1 MTVQAST
8 GDRVKA
14 NGSRNRSEHST
25 VWKTID
31 TIARRCLVVGL
42 ITTIAAV
49 AVYQVKSIESL
60 ENRRL
65 ANFPNVIEGWSGR
78 DIPLEPWVLESL
90 ETPYAIMREY
100 RSLQGHTVN
109 LAIVWYDDKEI
120 AFHSPDDCLGGYGN
134 HVKSMSEHVIHTG
147 STEPLRVGRIVA
159 ERSSEQL
166 LVLYYFIND
175 GFVTPSQM
183 ELRRRVLWQRMALK
197 RSSAAFVRVMIPAGK
212 DLAIVQTVLENFVI
226 STLPSIDDAT
236 HTNKIKSE
244 QK

>member
-25 VWKTID
+25 MWKTID

-65 ANFPNVIEGWSGR
+65 ANFPNVIEGWSGH

-100 RSLQGHTVN
+100 RSLQGEAVN

-120 AFHSPDDCLGGYGN
+120 AFHSPEACLGGYGN
-134 HVKSMSEHVIHTG
+134 RVKSMSEHVIHTG
-147 STEPLRVGRIVA
+147 TNEPLRVGRIVA
-159 ERSSEQL
+159 DRGSGQL

-183 ELRRRVLWQRMALK
+183 ELRWRVLWQRMALK
-197 RSSAAFVRVMIPAGK
+197 RSSAAFVRAMIPTGTDPA
-212 DLAIVQTVLENFVI
+212 LAQSVLDSFLI
-226 STLPSIDDAT
+226 STLPSVIDAT
-236 HTNKIKSE
+236 HTNKIKSA